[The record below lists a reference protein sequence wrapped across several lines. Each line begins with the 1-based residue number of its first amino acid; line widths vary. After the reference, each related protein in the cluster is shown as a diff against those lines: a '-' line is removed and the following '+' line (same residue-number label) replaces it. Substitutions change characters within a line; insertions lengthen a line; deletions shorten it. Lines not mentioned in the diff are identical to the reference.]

1 MWRMKSDT
9 GRQMLASGMW
19 AKVGGKHYRL
29 AGEIDV
35 RYDCNRWL
43 WMVEDGTGYGFDR
56 LWVAREWA
64 EKALTARVSQGVR

>member
-9 GRQMLASGMW
+9 GRKMLASGMW

-35 RYDCNRWL
+35 RYDSGRSL
-43 WMVEDGTGYGFDR
+43 WMVGDGTGYGFDR

-64 EKALTARVSQGVR
+64 EKALTARMFQGVR